1 MKVVKKLFGWLV
13 TLMLILSIAFVVFR
27 SQDIRDWWAL
37 RGYTPSVA
45 VQKIGTETTMTDYAK
60 HLFYVYDPQIEPST
74 KFNSDCTIAEASIV
88 LGCYNGIGIFVYDV
102 TDPRLEGVQEVTAAH
117 EMLHAGYDR
126 LSDNERTRIDT
137 LTAREMA
144 KLTDERIR
152 TVIASYRQRDPN
164 VVPNELHSILGTE
177 VRSLDPELET
187 YYKKYFTNR
196 AAVVALSEKYE
207 HVFTDNQTKVDR
219 FDAELAL
226 IKSQVDVL
234 EKDLNTRAS
243 DLTIDKAELD
253 RLAKSNRVAEY
264 NAKVP
269 LYNAGV
275 NSYNSDLNRYR
286 SLIEEYNNKVVER
299 NALTIE
305 QNSLIKSL
313 DSKAQDL

>member
-1 MKVVKKLFGWLV
+1 MLV
-13 TLMLILSIAFVVFR
+13 LSIAFVVFR

-37 RGYTPSVA
+37 RGYVPSVQ
-45 VQKIGTETTMTDYAK
+45 VQKISTETTMTDYSK
-60 HLFYVYDPQIEPST
+60 HLFYVYNPQIEASS
-74 KFNSDCTIAEASIV
+74 KFNADCTIAEASIV
-88 LGCYNGIGIFVYDV
+88 LGCYNGIGIYVYDV
-102 TDPRLEGVQEVTAAH
+102 TDPRLDGVQEVTSAH

-126 LSDNERTRIDT
+126 LSDKERAHIDT

-144 KLTDERIR
+144 KLTDERLR
-152 TVIASYRQRDPN
+152 TVIAAYRSRDPS

-177 VRSLDPELET
+177 VRSLDPELES
-187 YYKKYFTNR
+187 YYKKYFTDR
-196 AAVVALSEKYE
+196 SAVVALSEKYE
-207 HVFTDNQTKVDR
+207 QVFTDNQTKVDR

-234 EKDLNTRAS
+234 EKDLSTRAT

-269 LYNAGV
+269 PYNAGV
-275 NSYNSDLNRYR
+275 NSYNADLSKYR
-286 SLIEEYNNKVVER
+286 ALIDEYNKKVVER